1 MQAES
6 CFKLGSF
13 HFKNKTLI
21 FPVIVEYIVFCWFY
35 FDFDFLT
42 SFLFHIIEGWQYLL
56 LLAQI
61 FMNLINFLGEGSTK
75 EGNLN
80 YHLKVIMPINSKGD
94 FYDNR
99 NRDFLKFHPE
109 LFTMNRVYRQSI
121 RQVLKTIVASKWILG
136 WEWYLK
142 GCCY

>member
-1 MQAES
+1 
-6 CFKLGSF
+6 
-13 HFKNKTLI
+13 
-21 FPVIVEYIVFCWFY
+21 
-35 FDFDFLT
+35 
-42 SFLFHIIEGWQYLL
+42 
-56 LLAQI
+56 
-61 FMNLINFLGEGSTK
+61 MNLINFLGEGSTK

-121 RQVLKTIVASKWILG
+121 RQVLKTIVASK
-136 WEWYLK
+136 
-142 GCCY
+142 